1 MQGIEKRLEALE
13 ARAYL
18 ATVDSERTW
27 ANVAR
32 LWNILER
39 YAAQEPPPAHGA
51 SRAELIAHGLY
62 EQALARCE
70 SEEERLKMARLAL
83 AWEPRRRELLDNR
96 GEVRVCAV

>member
-1 MQGIEKRLEALE
+1 MRDLNKRLARLE

-18 ATVDSERTW
+18 ATVDSEQTR
-27 ANVAR
+27 AAAAR
-32 LWNILER
+32 LWNILCR

-51 SRAELIAHGLY
+51 SRAELIAHGMY

-70 SEEERLKMARLAL
+70 SEEEQVKMARLAL

-96 GEVRVCAV
+96 EEVRV